1 MPQSHRIPA
10 LLTIGIVAVLAIVAA
25 LTLYSMQPRSGTLR
39 VFELDD
45 RLVLEVPANAAD
57 TSDAARR
64 NQTRFPVHINRPS
77 GPPVIELIDATG
89 AIHGTS
95 LSCSS
100 CHSLREPD
108 LTNRRPADLTT
119 FHENLAFV
127 HGDLSCLSCHNPD
140 DYDALRLADGTRVE
154 YTDVMT
160 LCSQCHGPQ
169 ARDYAHGAHG
179 GMNGYWDLTRGPR
192 TRNNCVDC
200 HDPHVPAF
208 PSMRPTFKPRDRF
221 LNPPHAAEDSNH
233 D

>member
-1 MPQSHRIPA
+1 MPRSHRIPA
-10 LLTIGIVAVLAIVAA
+10 LLTIGIVAVLAVIGA
-25 LTLYSMQPRSGTLR
+25 LTLFSMQPRSQTVR
-39 VFELDD
+39 VFELED
-45 RLVLEVPANAAD
+45 RLALEVPANAA
-57 TSDAARR
+57 AAAQR
-64 NQTRFPVHINRPS
+64 NGRVGQTFPVHINRPS

-89 AIHGTS
+89 TGRQTS

-108 LTNRRPADLTT
+108 LTNRRPGDLTT
-119 FHENLAFV
+119 FHENMQFV

-179 GMNGYWDLTRGPR
+179 GMNGYWDLSRGPR

-221 LNPPHAAEDSNH
+221 LKPAHGTGDSSH